1 MLAAVVAARPGTE
14 AEAGGGPTMPGTE
27 VQWAGLVSLCR
38 SLSMAAQED
47 HSVCQITPSRVVV
60 ENVLIIFT
68 ARVMIKIETKV

>member
-1 MLAAVVAARPGTE
+1 MLAAVVDARPGTE

-27 VQWAGLVSLCR
+27 VQWAGRVSLCC
-38 SLSMAAQED
+38 SLSIAAQED
-47 HSVCQITPSRVVV
+47 LSVCQIITSRVVV